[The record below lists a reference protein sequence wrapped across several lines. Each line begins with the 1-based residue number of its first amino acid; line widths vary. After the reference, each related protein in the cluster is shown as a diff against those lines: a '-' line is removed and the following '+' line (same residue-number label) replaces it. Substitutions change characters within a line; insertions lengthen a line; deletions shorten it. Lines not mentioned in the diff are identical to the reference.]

1 MNSHPCF
8 STISNMFRNT
18 LKRDKMEN
26 KYEYSTEL
34 KNLINSIVQETE
46 ERANTS
52 NPNNIDDLKTVFKNS
67 MYHVSNKIIE
77 DNPDNFEEL
86 FHPGVLLLLS
96 VRDLGLDDVD
106 RYLFGKLLNLCNK
119 QSSISANHD
128 TVERNGKEVKEIS
141 LWINGMVTTL
151 RTDLAPNKNLDPNK
165 NISNT
170 SAAALRLFRHLHEM
184 NRTKKQMTIKERYVH
199 ASILEIL
206 TNTELGQFLKKIEKN
221 YNPDSVSNYSDKEF
235 NLIEYYCQRFHR
247 LTVNFVN
254 IDENFVGNFL
264 SGLIGFL
271 LVDD

>member
-1 MNSHPCF
+1 
-8 STISNMFRNT
+8 
-18 LKRDKMEN
+18 MEN

-46 ERANTS
+46 EQANTS
-52 NPNNIDDLKTVFKNS
+52 NPNNIDDLKTVFRNS

-106 RYLFGKLLNLCNK
+106 RYLYNKLLNLCNE
-119 QSSISANHD
+119 QSTITANHD

-151 RTDLAPNKNLDPNK
+151 RTDLAPNKN
-165 NISNT
+165 ISST
-170 SAAALRLFRHLHEM
+170 SAAALRLFSHLHEM
-184 NRTKKQMTIKERYVH
+184 SRTKKQMTIKERYVYT
-199 ASILEIL
+199 SMLEIL

-264 SGLIGFL
+264 SGLIRFC